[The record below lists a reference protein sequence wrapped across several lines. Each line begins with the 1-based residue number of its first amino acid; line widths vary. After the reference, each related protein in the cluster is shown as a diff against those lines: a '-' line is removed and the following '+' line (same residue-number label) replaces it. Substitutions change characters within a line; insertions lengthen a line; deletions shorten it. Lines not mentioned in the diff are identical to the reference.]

1 MKISNQS
8 NLYRKSSPGGQ
19 LVRDVWQVDFLTFLA
34 SGLNVVVLEV
44 DGRGAGGRGEEW
56 RRQLDRKVGVADVED
71 LLVAIK

>member
-1 MKISNQS
+1 M
-8 NLYRKSSPGGQ
+8 
-19 LVRDVWQVDFLTFLA
+19 TFLA